1 MDINELRDTLS
12 AEPLNLDA
20 FEKLQAAL
28 IDASDLEGLR
38 ELHDTTMEAADGEA
52 VVEPFLRT
60 MDIKARTA
68 GDEAISTYLYGR
80 LGLAYWRKL
89 DKPDKAELYF
99 RRLEGKTGEFT
110 EDHAEFYIQFYV
122 RRDNWRRLEQ
132 FLTELAGNPTE
143 ASELL
148 AVKRRLA
155 ITAEEAGK
163 ADKAIVFWTGVRDL
177 DADGTDGAQAE
188 QALLKLYAEAGK
200 WHNLIQLHQDRL
212 KRLPDDALAEKIAIH
227 LSMVEVFRDQIKSD
241 TKVSSAYQAILEIDP
256 GNEMALDALTEQY
269 EGMKRWPDLVRVLQQ
284 KIAHTEDAGR
294 LVALHGRVA
303 QIMMDSFSNS
313 GEAIKHYGAILEID
327 STNRKAI
334 EELKSIYEKRR
345 DYESYLDV
353 ARKEIALEEDEDLRR
368 LAFLE
373 LAKTAADK
381 IRKPAA
387 AIGLWEDVL
396 SLDPTHTDALTNLE
410 QLYERE
416 KSYDQLTGILER
428 RFEGAA
434 GAERVGILEKL
445 ALVLSARLN
454 DEERATE
461 VYKRILEVDPEHRK
475 AQNELRKRYLATCDW
490 DGLEWFFRQY
500 GTIADFVRTLEG
512 QVKSI
517 DDQAER
523 IALLFK
529 IADMWLA
536 EMEQPQR
543 AIKVLEQVLGLDP
556 QDIDAARRLAP
567 LYRDEG
573 DWAHLAEMLEVE
585 LDGTEE
591 PDFRQ
596 VLLLEL
602 ARLYED
608 KLGQVDEAFFSFIQ
622 VYKENFEDDQSRQE
636 LERLAFKSGNWD
648 SYVAVMEETI
658 PRITVV
664 PVKIETQLRAAEIYR
679 DHLEDLDQ
687 ALRHFQ
693 MVIPLD
699 PENRRSMDAI
709 EDIYRRTEEWQL
721 LVYVYKRKLEMAGA
735 QDERRAVMFQ
745 LGATWRDKLGNN
757 EEAAKVFSE
766 MLELFPEDARVHR
779 ELSAIYLIEED
790 YQGLLGVLDK
800 ELSLLNADFQ
810 SSPLDV
816 AEVQCQI
823 AQLTYSTGGDL
834 ATVVSHYRDALESDR
849 TNAVAIAGLEELIGA
864 ADVRRQITS
873 ILEPVYSDQGDWAK
887 LADIYEIQ
895 LQELKKKKQRVGLL
909 ETLGELYR
917 DRIGDDHKAFQTYSR
932 IFSADPGHSTVR
944 TQLEELAGKLGA
956 WFPLVSLYEEGVDK
970 VKDGETRLQIRL
982 TMAETWYLQL
992 EDLENAQLHYALLL
1006 EEDPEHAGALDA
1018 LEEIY
1023 ARTEQWP
1030 ELLDIYRRKLVA
1042 SSDPERRIDYLFRI
1056 EQTWSE
1062 RLGNLEEAI
1071 SAANE
1076 VLQIDPD
1083 RPTAWQ
1089 RLDDLYTRAE
1099 QWEDLAGV
1107 LDERIRLAETTAD
1120 RVDLMGRM
1128 ADVREHKLS
1137 DVEGGIEVHARVL
1150 DLDPDSGHTI
1160 AALERLFAVDEVA
1173 ATVAPLLEP
1182 YYLRHDEW
1190 MKLTDVYEAEKK
1202 ATEDPSRKVAFDFK
1216 IADLY
1221 EHKGGDVET
1230 AFYYYGFAYTALPE
1244 REDTLDNILRLSE
1257 QLGNHADVVDLL
1269 ALPVEEV
1276 EDADRRREIHRVI
1289 ARVAEEKVGD
1299 RPTAKSHYRAVLDI
1313 DPGDM
1318 PATDALISLYRVGS
1332 EWPELVE
1339 ALRAK
1344 ASLVLDIPVRKDLLK
1359 EAGRT
1364 SADEL
1369 QNPEQAI
1376 EIYESVLELD
1386 ADDDGVLDALEGLY
1400 ERVENWERL
1409 VWVLARKIERSEDL
1423 EERKIYARMR
1433 GQVLDERLEALDD
1446 AVESFRMI
1454 LGWDE
1459 DDLDALTAL
1468 DGLFTRKG
1476 DWLDLLEVVQRM
1488 KGLSG
1493 PEDRAN
1499 LQLRIGHTWEK
1510 ELGDVY
1516 QAVDAYKELLSEQP
1530 DDERGL
1536 AALEAIVLEK
1546 DEREAAFEVLVPV
1559 LEVLDQWERL
1569 YDLHEV
1575 MVDHRDEAFGRIRLL
1590 HTMGQ
1595 VAETR
1600 LGSFT
1605 QSFSCYARAF
1615 KEDIERNDTVEQ
1627 LERLTAEN
1635 GLWEDLQAL
1644 YQEGA
1649 EGASD
1654 PMRGL
1659 DFRLRAAAILKDRIG
1674 DFDRA
1679 LALYAAVREDAPDNA
1694 TVLLALDEL
1703 YSLKEDWSA
1712 LRDVLQ
1718 AQIDN
1723 TPEAGEKI
1731 NLLFRIGDVC
1741 EDRLGDDDAAFEAYQ
1756 EIHFLEPDNAQKD
1769 DSLWRLCEKGAH
1781 RLEIADLLEP
1791 LFGDR
1796 ADWASMH
1803 RLLELRL
1810 LDTTD
1815 VIDRGGLLRRLA
1827 ELNIER
1833 LDRPVEAMGWFGQ
1846 ALALDPAD
1854 DFALGQLE
1862 LLADL
1867 TGEWNLLVELELR
1880 GAEAADE
1887 DDRKIEIWHK
1897 AAAVCRDNLSDG
1909 DRAESL
1915 FTRILGLDEENQ
1927 AALAAL
1933 DAMYLG
1939 AERWQDLMQILSR
1952 RIAVADYEDDQI
1964 RMLARLGELWR
1975 DRLDDWDEAIQAY
1988 SRILDLDETNLVALR
2003 ALAAMYEL
2011 REEWLNLFDV
2021 FRKLVLVVTDEDERV
2036 ELLERLAHIA
2046 EEKLERPTEA
2056 IELWEEV
2063 LVNRPESRAALLE
2076 MERLLEG
2083 EGQWESLVDAFERE
2097 LGLLGDEDGE
2107 RKVWLHRR
2115 LGQLWRDTLED
2126 ALRAQ
2131 SHWEAV
2137 VNEEPADLE
2146 GLVALRAIYRESG
2159 AMEALVDVVERLVL
2173 TDAFTGD
2180 ELRDLWIELA
2190 ELRGDV
2196 MGQPVEA
2203 IEAWERVSELDPT
2216 HDQALDSLERLYTD
2230 QGRWAET
2237 VSVLE
2242 RKVGRLDAQ
2251 GNEAEA
2257 TDLLMR
2263 VADLQVS
2270 QLRAPEQAM
2279 RTLATVLE
2287 RDPAHID
2294 ASMQLERLYEAADAW
2309 DRLAELLLARIE
2321 QLSEAVDRVT
2331 DLHRLAKVF
2340 EEKLADTQSAFLVLQ
2355 RAIDEIPD
2363 DLHTLVE
2370 MERLAAAAQMWAELA
2385 DIWNEALPKMEEPT
2399 RTEYRM
2405 KLGVI
2410 VRDELDRP
2418 EEAIGHFQLVLEADP
2433 EHEGAL
2439 KALAEL
2445 YLLIESWRELI
2456 DTLSALGAVTA
2467 DYEERTRI
2475 AVRIGEVWEHQVH
2488 DIDEAIKAYQAV
2500 LDLDELEDRA
2510 LSALERLYD
2519 GRGQWQ
2525 QLIEVL
2531 ELRGRV
2537 HAEEETAYKLRV
2549 GEVWEKKL
2557 GQPEKAIEVYEDVL
2571 NFEPGNQAALSHL
2584 EALYGER
2591 NDWDGL
2597 VEVYERLLSST
2608 DRDADRIVLC
2618 KNLAMLREEIFQQPQ
2633 EATGYYDQ
2641 ILGMEPMNEDAL
2653 ENLERIYEGM
2663 EAWDELVQTLERH
2676 AEVVTDDGQR
2686 VDLLGRLAVVHRD
2699 RLHDLDNGIRTYE
2712 RILDIDPN
2720 HANTLEALE
2729 LLYRENELWEQ
2740 VIDVL
2745 DRRLASAS
2753 GLVRTELH
2761 CQKAEVF
2768 AEKMLSPERAVEE
2781 LDRALQDDPHSLRG
2795 VRSLQAVH
2803 ATAGDWEEVVTA
2815 LLREKDLHTSDE
2827 DRADTLVRVATVF
2840 RDKLLN
2846 QERAVH
2852 FLEKALEVKPDFTP
2866 AALPLSEIYIRQ
2878 EKWAR
2883 AEPLL
2888 SLLVRKVETESDDN
2902 KAADLYYLIGHSA
2915 ENLLDTERAIE
2926 AYGQALSRRPN
2937 HVPTVK
2943 GLARL
2948 SLKKERYEQAEKYYL
2963 DLVDHL
2969 VNEAS
2974 DDEMVEVYTALGE
2987 IALTLG
2993 KDDRAEEYLEKVLD
3007 LQPTNHAA
3015 VSNLIQLAEIHKNWA
3030 GVVRYQKA
3038 MLDIK
3043 TEAMERLSLQLTIGD
3058 LFKDKLHDVEGAIEA
3073 YRDAL
3078 DIDKNCKPARIKLLQ
3093 IFLERR
3099 QHEDALD
3106 VLRELAQS
3114 EEDPSRK
3121 AQYFIT
3127 VGALYREQLQDT
3139 AQAVHYLNEALD
3151 VDPTR
3156 LEAFATIDEILTQQ
3170 RAWKEE
3176 ERAYRRMIERLAG
3189 RGNTDLEFK
3198 LYRGLGEI
3206 YRTRLKDM
3214 EYAIPA
3220 FELASER
3227 KPDDTSVHEIL
3238 AELYEL
3244 SGSQIDRAIE
3254 SHRRLVTL
3262 EPDKRIGSYKA
3273 LYRLAR
3279 DGGDLDGAWNV
3290 AGILMALGQADE
3302 EMADYY
3308 DEHRDPGMAELR
3320 RPIDAALW
3328 QKGVFCP
3335 EEDLLIG
3342 QVFQILYQTLGAELR
3357 SKDLKELDLKKKDE
3371 LKLSEGTVF
3380 ANVLQNA
3387 VKALNVSP
3395 PKVYV
3400 SSRLMGVRIE
3410 NFGPPAI
3417 VIGND
3422 MLSGKSEKEVAF
3434 TVGKAL
3440 TYFLPMHI
3448 MAAIYSRPDLKVMFL
3463 AAMKVSFPDFPLQA
3477 GAPGL
3482 ADLVAEIDRKLAP
3495 GARIQLRELL
3505 DKAKDPK
3512 RPVDLN
3518 GWLNNVEMT
3527 ANHAGLLLANDF
3539 QVVLNTMRAEPFT
3552 LSKLPPKDK
3561 VKDLVL
3567 FTIGERYAALRA
3579 ELGLSVG

>member
-28 IDASDLEGLR
+28 IDSGDLDGLR
-38 ELHDTTMEAADGEA
+38 ELHDTTFGVANGEA
-52 VVEPFLRT
+52 TIEPFLRT

-68 GDEAISTYLYGR
+68 GDDSVSTYLYGR

-132 FLTELAGNPTE
+132 FLTELAGNPTDP
-143 ASELL
+143 AELL

-155 ITAEEAGK
+155 LTAEEAGK
-163 ADKAIVFWTGVRDL
+163 ADKAIVFWSGVREI
-177 DADGTDGAQAE
+177 DADSLEAE
-188 QALLKLYAEAGK
+188 QALMRLYAEAGK

-212 KRLPDDALAEKIAIH
+212 KRLPDDALADKIAIH
-227 LSMVEVFRDQIKSD
+227 LAMVEVFRDHIKSD

-284 KIAHTEDAGR
+284 KIAHTEDPAR
-294 LVALHGRVA
+294 LVALHARVA

-327 STNRKAI
+327 PSNRKAI

-396 SLDPTHTDALTNLE
+396 ALDPGHVDALTNLE

-416 KSYDQLTGILER
+416 KSYDLLVGILER
-428 RFEGAA
+428 RVEQGAPN
-434 GAERVGILEKL
+434 ERVAILEKL

-454 DEERATE
+454 DEDRATD
-461 VYKRILEVDPEHRK
+461 VYKRILEEDAEHRK
-475 AQNELRKRYLATCDW
+475 AQNELRKRYLASCDW
-490 DGLEWFFRQY
+490 DGLEWFFRKY

-517 DDQAER
+517 DDQGER

-536 EMEQPQR
+536 EMEQPPR
-543 AIKVLEQVLGLDP
+543 AIKVLEAVLQLDP
-556 QDIDAARRLAP
+556 QNMEAARRLAP
-567 LYRDEG
+567 LYREEG
-573 DWAHLAEMLEVE
+573 DWQHLAEMLEVE
-585 LDGTEE
+585 LEGTEE
-591 PDFRQ
+591 PEMRQ

-608 KLGQVDEAFFSFIQ
+608 KLDQVDEAFFSFIQ
-622 VYKENFEDDQSRQE
+622 VYKENYEDEQSRQE

-658 PRITVV
+658 PRIQSV

-679 DHLEDLDQ
+679 DHLDDLDQ

-699 PENRRSMDAI
+699 NENRRAMDAI

-721 LVYVYKRKLEMAGA
+721 LVYVYKRKLDLVGDDE
-735 QDERRAVMFQ
+735 ERRGVLFQ

-757 EEAAKVFSE
+757 EEAAKVFRD
-766 MLELFPEDARVHR
+766 MLEEFPEDARVHR

-790 YQGLLGVLDK
+790 YEGLLGVLHK

-849 TNAVAIAGLEELIGA
+849 TNAVAIAGLEELIGSE
-864 ADVRRQITS
+864 DVRKQVTS
-873 ILEPVYSDQGDWAK
+873 ILEPVYHDQGDWAK

-895 LQELKKKKQRVGLL
+895 LQDIKKKKQRVGLL

-932 IFSADPGHSTVR
+932 IFAADAAHSTVR

-970 VKDGETRLQIRL
+970 VKDPEIRLQIRL

-992 EDLENAQLHYALLL
+992 EDLDNAQLNYALLL
-1006 EEDPEHAGALDA
+1006 EDEPEHAGALDA

-1023 ARTEQWP
+1023 ARTEQWA

-1042 SSDPERRIDYLFRI
+1042 SSDPERRIAYLFRI
-1056 EQTWSE
+1056 EQTWAE

-1083 RPTAWQ
+1083 RPAAWS

-1099 QWEDLAGV
+1099 RWEDLAGV
-1107 LDERIRLAETTAD
+1107 LDERIRLAPSTEE

-1137 DVEGGIEVHARVL
+1137 DAEGGIEVHARVL
-1150 DLDPDSGHTI
+1150 DLDPDNGHTI
-1160 AALERLFAVDEVA
+1160 AALERLFEAGDHA

-1190 MKLTDVYEAEKK
+1190 MKLTEVYEAEKK
-1202 ATEDPSRKVAFDFK
+1202 ATEDVGKKVALDFK

-1221 EHKGGDVET
+1221 ENKGGDVET
-1230 AFYYYGFAYTALPE
+1230 AFYYYGFAYTALPD
-1244 REDTLDNILRLSE
+1244 REDSLDNILRLSE

-1269 ALPVEEV
+1269 ALPVEQV

-1299 RPTAKSHYRAVLDI
+1299 RATAKTHYRSVLDI

-1318 PATDALISLYRVGS
+1318 PATDALISLYRAGS
-1332 EWPELVE
+1332 EWTELVE
-1339 ALRAK
+1339 ALRSK
-1344 ASLVLDIPVRKDLLK
+1344 ASLVLDIPLRKELLK

-1364 SADEL
+1364 SAEEL
-1369 QNPEQAI
+1369 ANPEQAI
-1376 EIYESVLELD
+1376 EIYDSVLELD
-1386 ADDDGVLDALEGLY
+1386 ADDDAVLDALETLY

-1423 EERKIYARMR
+1423 EERKLYARMR
-1433 GQVLDERLEALDD
+1433 GQVLDEKLEALDD
-1446 AVESFRMI
+1446 AVESYRMI

-1459 DDLDALTAL
+1459 GDLDALGAL

-1476 DWLDLLEVVQRM
+1476 DWLDLLEILQRS
-1488 KGLSG
+1488 KALSG
-1493 PEDRAN
+1493 PQERAD

-1575 MVDHRDEAFGRIRLL
+1575 MVDHRDEAFGRIKLL
-1590 HTMGQ
+1590 HRMGEL
-1595 VAETR
+1595 AEKQ

-1605 QSFSCYARAF
+1605 QAFACYARAF
-1615 KEDIERNDTVEQ
+1615 KEDVERADTVAE
-1627 LERLTAEN
+1627 LERLTGEHA
-1635 GLWEDLQAL
+1635 LWEDLQGL

-1649 EGASD
+1649 EGAAD

-1659 DFRLRAAAILKDRIG
+1659 DYRLRAAAILKDRIG
-1674 DFDRA
+1674 DFERA
-1679 LALYAAVREDAPDNA
+1679 LLLYAALREDAPDNR

-1703 YSLKEDWSA
+1703 YSLKEDWKSLA
-1712 LRDVLQ
+1712 EILQ
-1718 AQIDN
+1718 AQIES
-1723 TPEAGEKI
+1723 TPDAGEKI
-1731 NLLFRIGDVC
+1731 GLLFRLGDVS
-1741 EDRLGDDDAAFEAYQ
+1741 EDRLSDDDAAFEAYQ
-1756 EIHFLEPDNAQKD
+1756 EVHFLDPENPQKD
-1769 DSLWRLCEKGAH
+1769 ESLWRLCEKGSH

-1791 LFGDR
+1791 LFIDR
-1796 ADWASMH
+1796 ADWASLH

-1815 VIDRGGLLRRLA
+1815 AMDRGSLLRRLA

-1846 ALALDPAD
+1846 ALALDPSD

-1880 GAEAADE
+1880 GAEAAEE
-1887 DDRKIEIWHK
+1887 DDRKIEVWHK
-1897 AAAVCRDNLSDG
+1897 AAAVCRDKLSDN

-1915 FTRILGLDEENQ
+1915 FQQILGLDEENQ

-1933 DAMYLG
+1933 DDMYLG
-1939 AERWQDLMQILSR
+1939 AERYTDLMQVLTR
-1952 RIAVADYEDDQI
+1952 RIAVADYEDDQV
-1964 RMLARLGELWR
+1964 RMLARLGEVWR
-1975 DRLDDWDEAIQAY
+1975 DRLDNWDEAIQAY
-1988 SRILDLDETNLVALR
+1988 GRILDLDETNLGALR
-2003 ALAAMYEL
+2003 ALAAMYEV
-2011 REEWLNLFDV
+2011 REEWLNLFEV
-2021 FRKLVLVVTDEDERV
+2021 FRKLVLVVTDDDERV
-2036 ELLERLAHIA
+2036 ELLERLALIA
-2046 EEKLERPTEA
+2046 EEKLERPGEA

-2076 MERLLEG
+2076 MERLLEA
-2083 EGQWESLVDAFERE
+2083 EGKWEPLVDAFERE
-2097 LGLLGDEDGE
+2097 LGLLGDGDQD

-2126 ALRAQ
+2126 PLRAQ

-2137 VNEEPADLE
+2137 LAQEPADLE
-2146 GLVALRAIYRESG
+2146 GLVALRAIYREAG
-2159 AMEALVDVVERLVL
+2159 AMEALVDIVERLVL
-2173 TDAFTGD
+2173 TDAFAGD

-2190 ELRGDV
+2190 ELRGDT

-2203 IEAWERVSELDPT
+2203 IEAWERVAELDPT

-2230 QGRWAET
+2230 QGRWADT

-2242 RKVGRLDAQ
+2242 RKAARLDAQ

-2270 QLRAPEQAM
+2270 QLSAPEGAM
-2279 RTLATVLE
+2279 VTLAAVLQ
-2287 RDPAHID
+2287 RDPKHFD
-2294 ASMQLERLYEAADAW
+2294 ASTQLERLYEAAEAW
-2309 DRLAELLLARIE
+2309 DKLAELLLARIE
-2321 QLSEAVDRVT
+2321 ELPEAMDRVM

-2340 EEKLADTQSAFLVLQ
+2340 EEKLADTQSAFLVQQ
-2355 RAIDEIPD
+2355 RALDEIAD
-2363 DLHTLVE
+2363 DTHTLAE
-2370 MERLAAAAQMWAELA
+2370 LERLAAAGQLWAELA
-2385 DIWNEALPKMEEPT
+2385 DMWNEAIPKMEEPT
-2399 RTEYRM
+2399 TRTDYRM

-2418 EEAIGHFQLVLEADP
+2418 EEAIGHFCQVLEADA

-2475 AVRIGEVWEHQVH
+2475 AVRIGEVWEHQLNDV
-2488 DIDEAIKAYQAV
+2488 DEAIKAYQAV

-2525 QLIEVL
+2525 QLIEIL

-2557 GQPEKAIEVYEDVL
+2557 KQPEKAIEVYEDVL

-2584 EALYGER
+2584 ESLYGER

-2597 VEVYERLLSST
+2597 VEVYERLLAST
-2608 DRDADRIVLC
+2608 DRDSDRIVLC

-2641 ILGMEPMNEDAL
+2641 ILGMDPMNEDAL
-2653 ENLERIYEGM
+2653 ENLERIYEKL
-2663 EAWDELVQTLERH
+2663 EAWDELIQTMERH
-2676 AEVVTDDGQR
+2676 AEVVTEDDLR
-2686 VDLLGRLAVVHRD
+2686 VSLLSRLAVVHRD
-2699 RLHDLDNGIRTYE
+2699 RLNDLDNGIRTYE
-2712 RILDIDPN
+2712 RILDIAPD

-2740 VIDVL
+2740 VVDVL
-2745 DRRLASAS
+2745 DRRLASAT
-2753 GLVRTELH
+2753 GLTRTELH

-2768 AEKMLSPERAVEE
+2768 AEKMLAPERAVEE
-2781 LDRALQDDPHSLRG
+2781 LDRALQDDPHSLRA
-2795 VRSLQAVH
+2795 VQALQAVH
-2803 ATAGDWEEVVTA
+2803 AAAEDWEQVVAA
-2815 LLREKDLHTSDE
+2815 LLREKDLHMSDE
-2827 DRADTLVRVATVF
+2827 DKADTLVRVAAVF

-2852 FLEKALEVKPDFTP
+2852 FLEKALEIKPDFTP

-2888 SLLVRKVETESDDN
+2888 SLLVRKVETEADPH
-2902 KAADLYYLIGHSA
+2902 KAAELYYLIGHSA
-2915 ENLLDTERAIE
+2915 ENLLDTERAID
-2926 AYGQALSRRPN
+2926 AYSQALSRRPN

-2948 SLKKERYEQAEKYYL
+2948 SLKKERYEQAERYYL
-2963 DLVDHL
+2963 DLVDHM

-2974 DDEMVEVYTALGE
+2974 DEEMVEVYTALGE

-3007 LQPTNHAA
+3007 LQPGNQQA
-3015 VSNLIQLAEIHKNWA
+3015 VSNLIQLAELHKNWA

-3043 TEAMERLSLQLTIGD
+3043 TEAIERLSLQLTIGD
-3058 LFKDKLHDVEGAIEA
+3058 LYKDKLHDVDSAIEA

-3078 DIDKNCKPARIKLLQ
+3078 DIDRNCKPARIKLLA
-3093 IFLERR
+3093 IFLDRK

-3106 VLRELAQS
+3106 VLRDLAQA
-3114 EEDPSRK
+3114 EEDPARK
-3121 AQYFIT
+3121 AQYYIT
-3127 VGALYREQLQDT
+3127 VGAIYREQLQDT

-3151 VDPTR
+3151 VDPSR

-3189 RGNTDLEFK
+3189 RGNTELEFK

-3206 YRTRLKDM
+3206 YRTRLRDM

-3244 SGSQIDRAIE
+3244 QGGQVDKAIE
-3254 SHRRLVTL
+3254 SHRRLITL

-3279 DGGDLDGAWNV
+3279 EGGDHDGAWNV
-3290 AGILMALGQADE
+3290 AGILTALGQADE
-3302 EMADYY
+3302 EMGDFY

-3320 RPIDAALW
+3320 RPIDASLW
-3328 QKGVFCP
+3328 QKGIFSP
-3335 EEDLLIG
+3335 DEDLLIG
-3342 QVFQILYQTLGAELR
+3342 QVFQILYQTLGDELR
-3357 SKDLKELDLKKKDE
+3357 AKDLKELDLKKKDE
-3371 LKLSEGTVF
+3371 LKLSEGTLF
-3380 ANVLQNA
+3380 ANVLQGA
-3387 VKALNVSP
+3387 VKALNVSA

-3410 NFGPPAI
+3410 NFGPPAM

-3422 MLSGKSEKEVAF
+3422 MLSGKSEKELAF

-3448 MAAIYSRPDLKVMFL
+3448 MAAIYSRPDLKVLFL
-3463 AAMKVSFPDFPLQA
+3463 AAMKVCFPDFPLQA

-3482 ADLVAEIDRKLAP
+3482 AELVGEIDRKLAP

-3505 DKAKDPK
+3505 EKAKDPK

-3539 QVVLNTMRAEPFT
+3539 QVVLNTMRSEPFV

-3567 FTIGERYAALRA
+3567 FTIGDRYAALRA